1 MYCLSNDLYHTQTHG
16 QLGVHGAGEGQ
27 GRAGGGGGGG
37 GQWVKDRNGREQ
49 S

>member
-27 GRAGGGGGGG
+27 GRAGGGGGGAMG
-37 GQWVKDRNGREQ
+37 EGQEWAGAELK
-49 S
+49 